1 MNESAPDRCEVCTR
15 VIRTRPQARRRRCGD
30 CLDVVPL
37 FPIAACKPRRKRST
51 SRGGGA
57 R

>member
-1 MNESAPDRCEVCTR
+1 MNQSAPDRCEVCTR

-37 FPIAACKPRRKRST
+37 FPITACKPRRKRSG
-51 SRGGGA
+51 SRGGDA